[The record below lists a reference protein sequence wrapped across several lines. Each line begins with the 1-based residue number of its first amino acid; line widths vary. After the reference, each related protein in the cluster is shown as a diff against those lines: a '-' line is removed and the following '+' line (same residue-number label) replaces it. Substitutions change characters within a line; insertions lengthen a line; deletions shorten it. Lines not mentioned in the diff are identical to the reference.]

1 MINLTDVKNFIN
13 NATFIE
19 LDEIRLSVYAETEKR
34 EKEKKNQLKKT
45 FFDAWKALKD
55 AGYNVCWDADYNLE
69 YGDSFDWE
77 DITID

>member
-1 MINLTDVKNFIN
+1 MMDLNDVKAFVSK
-13 NATFIE
+13 ATSQE
-19 LDEIRLSVYAETEKR
+19 LDEILFSVHAERNER
-34 EKEKKNQLKKT
+34 EKAKKNQLKTK